1 MGQVQH
7 QLLTRLSVQD
17 EEAGNNC
24 PFTTFTRTQPVVIP
38 RQTPEKNT
46 KIDGKQKGKIL
57 TVFRLGWWLALLL
70 LLKNKPQR
78 SQPKHI

>member
-46 KIDGKQKGKIL
+46 KIDGKTERQNTDCVQAGMVVSPA
-57 TVFRLGWWLALLL
+57 TSA
-70 LLKNKPQR
+70 
-78 SQPKHI
+78 